1 MISRGMEGTATTVDR
16 IYSRSVIPF
25 DILLSDIDKELLVRN
40 SNLVEYSRR
49 DMIIKQNSRTSHVL
63 YVVSGLIKVSKEM
76 RKGKNLMLKIEAPGH
91 FLGLSSVFG
100 SDIYDFSVSAIE
112 PSTISY
118 IDLSTFNEIIERNS
132 RVGLEIVKLIS
143 RNDIF
148 SITRLS
154 SLLYKQLPGRVA
166 DIILYFAENIYKSP
180 TFTIPLTRQ
189 ELADLAETT
198 KESLIRTL
206 SEFKHDKII
215 DMDRNSISIISHK
228 ILNTLSRLG

>member
-1 MISRGMEGTATTVDR
+1 
-16 IYSRSVIPF
+16 
-25 DILLSDIDKELLVRN
+25 
-40 SNLVEYSRR
+40 
-49 DMIIKQNSRTSHVL
+49 
-63 YVVSGLIKVSKEM
+63 M
-76 RKGKNLMLKIEAPGH
+76 RKGKNLMLRIEAPGH

-180 TFTIPLTRQ
+180 TYTIPLTRQ
-189 ELADLAETT
+189 ELADLAGTT